1 MTPRPIRFF
10 NTLGRRLEDLEPT
23 VAGEVR
29 LYTCGPTVYNT
40 AHIGNLRTFLFE
52 DLLKR
57 ALLFLGYR
65 VTHVMN
71 LTDIDDKTI
80 RGAQE
85 QGVSLDQFT
94 APYIDAF
101 FADLDTL
108 AVARA
113 DVYPRATRHVAE
125 MIEMIEKLLAR
136 GHAYLSD
143 GSVWFR
149 IASDDDYGKL
159 SGARLE
165 EARQGERVASDEYE
179 KEDVRDFVLWK
190 GAKPGEP
197 AWDSPW
203 GPGRP
208 GWHIECSAMSA
219 KYLGETFEIHCGGVD
234 NIFPHHENEIAQSES
249 ATGRTFVRTWLHS
262 EHLVVDGQKMS
273 KSLGNFYTL
282 ADLLAR
288 GCSPRALR
296 YLLISVHYRQK
307 LNFTFAGVE
316 AAAGALRRVDEF
328 AFRVR
333 NAREGGD
340 AVEKLQRRVGELEE
354 TFAAALADD
363 LNVSSA
369 LAALF
374 DFVRDV
380 NVMVDRGGLGEG
392 DVDRV
397 LEALKRVDSVLGVV
411 FFEDRGGAGSSAA
424 SGPSDAE
431 VEALIVERR
440 EARARRDFA
449 RADEIRRELAAQGV
463 VLEDTPQGTRFKRS
477 S

>member
-1 MTPRPIRFF
+1 MTTPRPTRFH
-10 NTLGRRLEDLEPT
+10 NTLGRRLEDFAPAA
-23 VAGEVR
+23 AGEAR

-40 AHIGNLRTFLFE
+40 VHIGNLRTFLFE

-71 LTDIDDKTI
+71 LTDVDDKTI

-85 QGVSLDQFT
+85 KGVPLDDFT
-94 APYIDAF
+94 APFIDAF
-101 FADLDTL
+101 FSDLDTL
-108 AVARA
+108 GVARA

-125 MIEMIEKLLAR
+125 MIEMIGRLVER

-159 SGARLE
+159 SGFRLD
-165 EARQGERVASDEYE
+165 EARQGDRVASDEYE

-197 AWDSPW
+197 TWDSPW

-219 KYLGETFEIHCGGVD
+219 KYLGETFDIHCGGVD
-234 NIFPHHENEIAQSES
+234 NIFPHHENEIAQSEC
-249 ATGRTFVRTWLHS
+249 ATGRPFVRTWLHS

-282 ADLLAR
+282 PDLLAR

-316 AAAGALRRVDEF
+316 AAASALKRVDEF
-328 AFRVR
+328 VFRVR
-333 NAREGGD
+333 STREAGETQ
-340 AVEKLQRRVGELEE
+340 EKLQRRIEALLEG
-354 TFAAALADD
+354 FGASLADD
-363 LNVSSA
+363 LNISSA
-369 LAALF
+369 LAELF
-374 DFVRDV
+374 GFVRDV
-380 NVMVDRGGLGEG
+380 NVMVDRSELGEG
-392 DVDRV
+392 DIVRV
-397 LEALKRVDSVLGVV
+397 LDALRQVDSVLGVI
-411 FFEDRGGAGSSAA
+411 FFEDRGAQGSVPAG
-424 SGPSDAE
+424 PTDDE
-431 VEALIVERR
+431 IEALIVERR
-440 EARARRDFA
+440 EARARKDFA
-449 RADEIRRELAAQGV
+449 RADGIRKELAAQGV
-463 VLEDTPQGTRFKRS
+463 MLEDTPQGTRFKRGS
-477 S
+477 

>member
-1 MTPRPIRFF
+1 VTTPRPIRFY
-10 NTLGRRLEDLEPT
+10 NTLGRRLEEFAPAA
-23 VAGEVR
+23 AGEAK

-40 AHIGNLRTFLFE
+40 VHIGNLRTFLFE

-57 ALLFLGYR
+57 SLEFLGYR

-71 LTDIDDKTI
+71 LTDVDDKTI

-85 QGVSLDQFT
+85 QDVPLDEFT

-101 FADLDTL
+101 FSDLETL
-108 AVARA
+108 GVARA
-113 DVYPRATRHVAE
+113 DAYPRATRHVPE
-125 MIEMIEKLLAR
+125 MIEMIGKLIER

-159 SGARLE
+159 SGFRLD
-165 EARQGERVASDEYE
+165 EARQGDRVASDEYE

-197 AWDSPW
+197 TWDSPW

-219 KYLGETFEIHCGGVD
+219 KYLGETFDIHCGGVD
-234 NIFPHHENEIAQSES
+234 NIFPHHENEIAQSEC
-249 ATGRTFVRTWLHS
+249 ATGKPFVRTWLHS
-262 EHLVVDGQKMS
+262 EHLIVEGQKMS
-273 KSLGNFYTL
+273 KSLGNFFTL
-282 ADLLAR
+282 PDLLAK

-296 YLLISVHYRQK
+296 YLLLSVHYRQK

-316 AAAGALRRVDEF
+316 AAASALKRVDEF
-328 AFRVR
+328 VFRVR
-333 NAREGGD
+333 NAREAGERQ
-340 AVEKLQRRVGELEE
+340 EKLQRRIEALLEG
-354 TFAAALADD
+354 FGASLADD
-363 LNVSSA
+363 LNISSA
-369 LAALF
+369 LAELF

-380 NVMVDRGGLGEG
+380 NVMVDRSELGAG
-392 DVDRV
+392 DIARV
-397 LEALKRVDSVLGVV
+397 LDALERIDSVLGVI
-411 FFEDRGGAGSSAA
+411 FFEDRGAQGAAPA
-424 SGPSDAE
+424 GPTDAE
-431 VEALIVERR
+431 IEALIVERR
-440 EARARRDFA
+440 EARARKDFA

>member
-1 MTPRPIRFF
+1 MTPRPIRFH
-10 NTLGRRLEDLEPT
+10 NTLGRRLEDFAPA
-23 VAGEVR
+23 VAGEAR

-40 AHIGNLRTFLFE
+40 VHIGNLRTFLFE

-57 ALLFLGYR
+57 ALVFLGYR

-71 LTDIDDKTI
+71 LTDVDDKTI

-85 QGVSLDQFT
+85 KGVPLDDFT

-101 FADLDTL
+101 FSDLDTL
-108 AVARA
+108 GVARA

-125 MIEMIEKLLAR
+125 MIEMIGRLVER
-136 GHAYLSD
+136 GHAYVSD

-149 IASDDDYGKL
+149 IGSDDDYGKL
-159 SGARLE
+159 SGFRLD
-165 EARQGERVASDEYE
+165 EARQGDRVASDEYE

-197 AWDSPW
+197 TWDSPW

-219 KYLGETFEIHCGGVD
+219 KYLGETFDIHCGGVD
-234 NIFPHHENEIAQSES
+234 NIFPHHENEIAQSEC
-249 ATGRTFVRTWLHS
+249 ATGRPFVRTWLHS

-282 ADLLAR
+282 PDLLAR

-296 YLLISVHYRQK
+296 HLLISVHYRQK

-316 AAAGALRRVDEF
+316 AAASALKRVDEF
-328 AFRVR
+328 VFRVR
-333 NAREGGD
+333 NARESGD
-340 AVEKLQRRVGELEE
+340 ASEKLHRRAESLIESFG
-354 TFAAALADD
+354 ASLADD
-363 LNVSSA
+363 LNISSA

-380 NVMVDRGGLGEG
+380 NVMVDRSELGGET
-392 DVDRV
+392 
-397 LEALKRVDSVLGVV
+397 
-411 FFEDRGGAGSSAA
+411 SSA
-424 SGPSDAE
+424 SW
-431 VEALIVERR
+431 ALSSES
-440 EARARRDFA
+440 
-449 RADEIRRELAAQGV
+449 
-463 VLEDTPQGTRFKRS
+463 TPCS
-477 S
+477 E